1 MTPIDISI
9 LGSAALYG
17 VVFFAYAAYCAYRT
31 PPDIGVPAPPPVKPP
46 PPLQGASVL
55 AVPFDPAT
63 ARALALLAENHP
75 DLDGVQIVRRRVRVQ
90 ALAEM
95 GQ

>member
-1 MTPIDISI
+1 
-9 LGSAALYG
+9 
-17 VVFFAYAAYCAYRT
+17 
-31 PPDIGVPAPPPVKPP
+31 
-46 PPLQGASVL
+46 VL

-75 DLDGVQIVRRRVRVQ
+75 DLDGVQIVRRCVRVQ